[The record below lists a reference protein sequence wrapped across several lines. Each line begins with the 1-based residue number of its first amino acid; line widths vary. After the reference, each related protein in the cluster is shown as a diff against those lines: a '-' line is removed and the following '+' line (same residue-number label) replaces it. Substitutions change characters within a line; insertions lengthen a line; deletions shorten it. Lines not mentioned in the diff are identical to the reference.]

1 MSKSFGKRTVLDRVS
16 LRVDPGRVVAVVG
29 QNGSGKS
36 TLLRIA
42 AGLLA
47 ASSGAVFRAG
57 AVGYCPQD
65 RGLAG
70 RLTVREHVEL
80 FAAGRTSAVDRV
92 MTVLKEL
99 WIGPEL
105 DDTVA
110 SVSGGTQQ
118 KLNLA
123 LAVASDPDLL
133 LLDEPYQALGVPAS
147 RMYQRDGGP
156 TPENIVALLRRVSS
170 DPDTDVR
177 TSWDALIFNWLVDNP
192 SAHARQYALLLEK
205 TTVRLAPLYGL
216 RSQLPYQESRRPFS
230 IGKTTSAMAFR
241 NSRPFTKIPPPW
253 AWVLAVQSPGL
264 PKKEVIERVVDLSL
278 QVPNAIK
285 EAAEDLPSD
294 LRGNVTAAKLVE
306 GVQRHAKGRERLAWL
321 WSKLREVI

>member
-1 MSKSFGKRTVLDRVS
+1 MTSHLELHSVSKSFGKRTVLDRVS
-16 LRVDPGRVVAVVG
+16 LRVDPGRIVAVVG

-80 FAAGRTSAVDRV
+80 FAAGRTSAIDRV
-92 MTVLKEL
+92 MTALKEL
-99 WIGPEL
+99 WVGPEM
-105 DDTVA
+105 DDAVA

-133 LLDEPYQALGVPAS
+133 LLDEPYQGFDRRSYDAFIAMLGRWRDERRAVVIVTHMIDDPAP
-147 RMYQRDGGP
+147 YDQV
-156 TPENIVALLRRVSS
+156 IVLGSGAG
-170 DPDTDVR
+170 T
-177 TSWDALIFNWLVDNP
+177 
-192 SAHARQYALLLEK
+192 
-205 TTVRLAPLYGL
+205 
-216 RSQLPYQESRRPFS
+216 
-230 IGKTTSAMAFR
+230 
-241 NSRPFTKIPPPW
+241 
-253 AWVLAVQSPGL
+253 
-264 PKKEVIERVVDLSL
+264 
-278 QVPNAIK
+278 
-285 EAAEDLPSD
+285 
-294 LRGNVTAAKLVE
+294 
-306 GVQRHAKGRERLAWL
+306 
-321 WSKLREVI
+321 